1 MARRGRWIERQAGR
15 SYFARSLALLVC
27 VAAFAAAGGEAR
39 AQGPRPDPAP
49 ARNSTGLRPDPVS
62 RTTPPAPATTS
73 RATPPGPVRSTQP
86 PAAPV
91 QSSSSSVE
99 GMPQH
104 VTSTPP
110 SRQRTATPTTP
121 SSNPKTRATRQE
133 EPASQ
138 PWRAMRKVLLPG
150 AFAPVAI
157 LRSPDGSDA
166 RNSTA
171 LLAGGLAL
179 IALILGEGV
188 FLALAMTLLGIGPGR
203 GRGGGP
209 RTA

>member
-1 MARRGRWIERQAGR
+1 M
-15 SYFARSLALLVC
+15 
-27 VAAFAAAGGEAR
+27 
-39 AQGPRPDPAP
+39 
-49 ARNSTGLRPDPVS
+49 RN
-62 RTTPPAPATTS
+62 
-73 RATPPGPVRSTQP
+73 
-86 PAAPV
+86 
-91 QSSSSSVE
+91 
-99 GMPQH
+99 
-104 VTSTPP
+104 
-110 SRQRTATPTTP
+110 
-121 SSNPKTRATRQE
+121 
-133 EPASQ
+133 
-138 PWRAMRKVLLPG
+138 VLLPG